1 MLIVVGLFY
10 GYAFTSFAS
19 VTQQSAPD
27 EMRGRVLAVNFLVL
41 GILFPVGT
49 LIQGQIADA
58 IGLRWTTAGS
68 GRGSGRRDGW
78 RSAPWQRRAAALVT
92 S

>member
-1 MLIVVGLFY
+1 MLVVIGLCY

-19 VTQQSAPD
+19 IAQQSAPD

-41 GILFPVGT
+41 GLMFPIGA

-68 GRGSGRRDGW
+68 GIVLMTGLVVLV
-78 RSAPWQRRAAALVT
+78 PWQRRAAALVA